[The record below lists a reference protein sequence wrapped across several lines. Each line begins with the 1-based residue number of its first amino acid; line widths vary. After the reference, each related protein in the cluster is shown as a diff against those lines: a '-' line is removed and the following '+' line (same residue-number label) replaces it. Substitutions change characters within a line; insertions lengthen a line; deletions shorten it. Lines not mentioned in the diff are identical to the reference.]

1 MQLNSTDNRK
11 MARKYNVKLK
21 KRAECSNSAL
31 SLYIR
36 LLLNNSNSDNIIKGF
51 DSLNRIN
58 GNLSVGIKHCVGKF
72 AS

>member
-11 MARKYNVKLK
+11 RKKYNVKLI

-36 LLLNNSNSDNIIKGF
+36 LLLNNPNSDNIIKCF
-51 DSLNRIN
+51 DGLNRIN
-58 GNLSVGIKHCVGKF
+58 GNLGVGVKHCVGKF